1 MDRPLPAVFFRTEA
15 GREPVRE
22 WLQGLPKH
30 ERRIIGIDVMTVQ
43 YRWPLGMPL
52 VRNLGSALWEIRS
65 ALPTRIARTLF
76 LCMKKKS
83 FFCMDSLR
91 KPEKLQLKTEHWLC
105 NEKMPTSKPVKT
117 RNRHRGSSFRDFLR
131 EEGMIEEVQA
141 AALKRAVAL
150 KVYDLMKK
158 KNLSKSALAAEMR
171 TSRAAIH
178 RLLDPENTSVTLA
191 TLNRAARSLGQK
203 IKIELVAA

>member
-1 MDRPLPAVFFRTEA
+1 
-15 GREPVRE
+15 
-22 WLQGLPKH
+22 
-30 ERRIIGIDVMTVQ
+30 
-43 YRWPLGMPL
+43 
-52 VRNLGSALWEIRS
+52 
-65 ALPTRIARTLF
+65 
-76 LCMKKKS
+76 
-83 FFCMDSLR
+83 MDSLR
-91 KPEKLQLKTEHWLC
+91 KREKLQLKTEHWLC

-141 AALKRAVAL
+141 AALKREVAS

-203 IKIELVAA
+203 IKIELVPAWSRQLR